1 MKHYIKTYIGLM
13 LLSVCFLTGCGVSKA
28 KGNTLAALEQAGN
41 LEYEAAME
49 ALDAA
54 AEAGENPAQI
64 ARARGI
70 AYLGMADYEQAV
82 SSFVEAL
89 SYSDSYIDDFDFD
102 VNYYLADA
110 YENLGQYDKATATYS
125 AIIGLRNK
133 EVLALYKRGA
143 DYLKLDRH
151 DEALNDFNRALKLDS
166 DNYDL
171 RIEIA
176 GRLSDSGY
184 DEEGRQF
191 LEEFLLEKEKKLS
204 SFDKGRIYFY
214 MNDYDDAKL
223 YFEDARDDDDQNT
236 ILFLGK
242 TYEMLGD
249 YNYATST
256 YQNYLSKH
264 PEAAIIYNQLG
275 LSRIE
280 SGDYEGAR
288 EAFSTARA
296 IGNTG
301 IDQTLAYNEIVA
313 NEYTGN
319 FKQAAVLMED
329 YLRKYPDDDAAKREN
344 IFLSSR

>member
-1 MKHYIKTYIGLM
+1 M
-13 LLSVCFLTGCGVSKA
+13 SKA
-28 KGNTLAALEQAGN
+28 KGNTLVALEQLGN
-41 LEYEAAME
+41 LEYEAALTTLE
-49 ALDAA
+49 TAK
-54 AEAGENPAQI
+54 EAGENKALI
-64 ARARGI
+64 ARTSGI
-70 AYLGMADYEQAV
+70 ANMGMANYEQALAD
-82 SSFVEAL
+82 FEEAL
-89 SYSDSYIDDFDFD
+89 SYSDSYVDDFDFD
-102 VNYYLADA
+102 VNYYMAEA
-110 YENLGQYDKATATYS
+110 YENLSQYDNAVKTYS
-125 AIIGLRNK
+125 AIIGLRSK
-133 EVLALYKRGA
+133 EVLALYRRGT
-143 DYLKLDRH
+143 DYLILGLH
-151 DEALNDFNRALKLDS
+151 DEALNDYNRALKLDS

-176 GRLSDSGY
+176 GRLSDYGY
-184 DEEGRQF
+184 EEEGKQF

-214 MNDYDDAKL
+214 MNDYEDAKL

-288 EAFSTARA
+288 EAFSTARS

-319 FKQAAVLMED
+319 FKQAALLMED
-329 YLRKYPDDDAAKREN
+329 YLKKYPDDEAALREN
-344 IFLSSR
+344 VFLSSR